1 MKNCNCL
8 LLLLILFLFVQTKT
22 ASILAQNV
30 EFSDVNRA
38 IVKHFESKRLNAIAT
53 ENPEI
58 FEAIKFYFKESFEV
72 EMIDCESC
80 EVDLDEFFNY
90 DLYDMYEHES
100 KRLAEEVHSFE
111 YKEKYRVELL
121 SEGEISAD
129 MGGKIP
135 RELLAFIPSRP
146 LPEWESTGNE
156 DKDYETYKTKLRKWS
171 LDFPEKYKELF
182 ISGEVKIVS
191 IDNFLAA
198 NTSRKNSILNNSGGY
213 IIKD

>member
-1 MKNCNCL
+1 MKHYNCFL
-8 LLLLILFLFVQTKT
+8 LLLLILFFQTKT
-22 ASILAQNV
+22 ASIFAQNV

-38 IVKHFESKRLNAIAT
+38 IVKYFESKKLNAIAS

-80 EVDLDEFFNY
+80 QIDFDEFFNF

-100 KRLAEEVHSFE
+100 KRLSEEVYSFD
-111 YKEKYRVELL
+111 YKEKYRVTLL
-121 SEGEISAD
+121 SESEIAASLE
-129 MGGKIP
+129 GKAP
-135 RELLAFIPSRP
+135 RELLTFIPSRP

-182 ISGEVKIVS
+182 TSGEVKIVS

-198 NTSRKNSILNNSGGY
+198 DASRQNSILNNSGGY